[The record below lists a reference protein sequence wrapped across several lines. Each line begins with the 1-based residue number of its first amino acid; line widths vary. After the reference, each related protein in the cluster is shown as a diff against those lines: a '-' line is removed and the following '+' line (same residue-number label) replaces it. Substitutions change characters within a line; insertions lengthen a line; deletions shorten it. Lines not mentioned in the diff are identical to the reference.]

1 MSEKKCG
8 VLILGN
14 QLFPPAELKDYSGA
28 PVFIAEDRELCTNV
42 RHHQQ
47 KLVLFLAAMRE
58 YAAELDGRGFDVD
71 YRELEMHSDARYEDR
86 LSDFVQKQA
95 IEELVHFEI
104 EDHFFEQRIS
114 EFCKAHKLQETVI
127 ESPMFLT
134 SRRRF
139 TEYLGDR
146 KRPFMADFYKLQR
159 QQLGIMVS
167 ASGTPRGGRWSFDE
181 ENRRK
186 LPADMA
192 LPELPESRWSER
204 TRDVVQVVKEH
215 FPDHPG
221 NAEDFWWPVTRRS
234 ALYWLRDFLS
244 ERLAHFGPYQDA
256 ITQRSETAF
265 HSVIS
270 PLLNLG
276 LITPE
281 DVIDQTMQYADDHE
295 IPLNSLE
302 GFIRQ
307 VIGWREFIRGIYHH
321 YDEQQRESNFW
332 GHHRSLTDAW
342 YTGNTGIPPLD
353 DAIRTAVRLGWT
365 HHINRLMVVGNLMNL
380 CEIEPRQVHDWFM
393 ETHVDSSDWVMGPNV
408 YGMALFS
415 DGGIFATKP
424 YICGSNYLLKM
435 SDYSKGPWC
444 DVVDGLYWRFIARH
458 REFFE
463 GNQRLAMMARMLD
476 KLSAERRR
484 RIFAAAEQ
492 FLDQHTDKSP

>member
-1 MSEKKCG
+1 MSDRKRG
-8 VLILGN
+8 LLILGN
-14 QLFPPAELKDYSGA
+14 QLFPPAELDDYAAA
-28 PVFIAEDRELCTNV
+28 PVFMAEDRELCTNV

-58 YAAELDGRGFDVD
+58 YAAQLSDRGFNVD
-71 YRELEMHSDARYEDR
+71 YRKLDMRPAGRYEDR
-86 LSDFVQKQA
+86 LAEFVADNA

-104 EDHFFEQRIS
+104 EDHFFEKRIAR
-114 EFCKAHKLQETVI
+114 FCSDNDLTETI
-127 ESPMFLT
+127 IDSPMFLT

-139 TEYLGDR
+139 EDYLGDR

-159 QQLGIMVS
+159 QQLDVLVS
-167 ASGTPRGGRWSFDE
+167 ASGTPRGGRWSFDD

-186 LPADMA
+186 LPADTS

-204 TRDVVQVVKEH
+204 TREVVALVKQH
-215 FPDHPG
+215 FGDHPG
-221 NAEDFWWPVTRRS
+221 DADDFWWPVTRRS

-244 ERLAHFGPYQDA
+244 ERLENFGPYQDA
-256 ITQRSETAF
+256 ITRRSETAF

-281 DVIDQTMQYADDHE
+281 DVLEQTLQHAADHD
-295 IPLNSLE
+295 IPMNSLE

-321 YDEQQRESNFW
+321 YDEEQKSSNFW
-332 GHHRSLTDAW
+332 GHHRRLADSW
-342 YTGNTGIPPLD
+342 YRGDTGIPPLD
-353 DAIRTAVRLGWT
+353 DAIRTALRLGWT

-380 CEIEPRQVHDWFM
+380 CEIEPQQVHDWFM

-444 DVVDGLYWRFIARH
+444 DVVDGLYWRFIKQH

-476 KLSAERRR
+476 KLSDDRRQ
-484 RIFAAAEQ
+484 RIFAAAGK
-492 FLDQHTDKSP
+492 FLDEHTTTA